1 MKWLTKNIFDKVLF
15 LIEITLITATK
26 NSNMK
31 NNNNNDSN
39 NNKNNNNK
47 NKHVTAKPDKK
58 VVFSMEI
65 YFGPSNF
72 EAALVTWLEKFIVM
86 KKFLTKIVFF
96 P

>member
-1 MKWLTKNIFDKVLF
+1 
-15 LIEITLITATK
+15 
-26 NSNMK
+26 MK

-72 EAALVTWLEKFIVM
+72 EAVLVT
-86 KKFLTKIVFF
+86 
-96 P
+96 